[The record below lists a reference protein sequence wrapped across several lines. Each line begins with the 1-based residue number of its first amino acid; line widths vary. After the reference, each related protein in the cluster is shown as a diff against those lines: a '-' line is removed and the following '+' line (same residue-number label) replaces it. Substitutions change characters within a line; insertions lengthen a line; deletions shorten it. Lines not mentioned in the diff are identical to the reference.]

1 MDRDSDLSAFGD
13 RLDIKH
19 DTVLSIESQRLGY
32 CCYYARRT
40 VIRID
45 RAKFCIES

>member
-1 MDRDSDLSAFGD
+1 MDRENDWSALGD
-13 RLDIKH
+13 RLDIEY
-19 DTVLSIESQRLGY
+19 DTVLSIESQRTEC

-45 RAKFCIES
+45 RAKVRCE